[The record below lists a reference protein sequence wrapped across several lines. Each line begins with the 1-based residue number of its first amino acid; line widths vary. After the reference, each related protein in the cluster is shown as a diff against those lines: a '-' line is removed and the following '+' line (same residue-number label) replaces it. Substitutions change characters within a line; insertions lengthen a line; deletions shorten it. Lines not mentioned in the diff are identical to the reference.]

1 MALTNSARDAKG
13 TPSTCQPAH
22 NGVKGAGPLAGGSEG
37 GRRGWGTP
45 ATKRPLLPSSITPPS
60 LAVRIFAVWYR
71 HVRVYTKNLVSNGLP
86 PFLEPLIFL
95 TGIGL
100 GLGKYVPQMGGIAYV
115 SFLASG
121 LFVSTAMLTAA
132 FECSFGTFIRMEFNK
147 VYDGMLAAP
156 ISVENLLVGEILWAG
171 TKGFFFSFAVL
182 CIVVA
187 FGIMPVS
194 YTLLVPF
201 VGLLTGMMFGALS
214 LLITSYVKTITYFNF
229 YFSGFLS
236 PMFFFSGVVF
246 PLENLPE
253 PLIVLAYALPLT
265 HAVRLSRAL
274 CLGSFSSYLLLDLL
288 YMLAFTLI
296 VGYLAI
302 GRLRGRLLD

>member
-1 MALTNSARDAKG
+1 MKLDDKVS
-13 TPSTCQPAH
+13 Q
-22 NGVKGAGPLAGGSEG
+22 GGD
-37 GRRGWGTP
+37 
-45 ATKRPLLPSSITPPS
+45 LIMPPS

-100 GLGKYVPQMGGIAYV
+100 GLGKYIPQMGGASYV
-115 SFLASG
+115 RFLAAG
-121 LFVSTAMLTAA
+121 LFVSTAMMTAA

-156 ISVENLLVGEILWAG
+156 ISVENLLVGEILWAA

-182 CIVVA
+182 CIVVV

-194 YTLLVPF
+194 YTVLVPF
-201 VGLLTGMMFGALS
+201 VGLLTGMMFGSLS
-214 LLITSYVKTITYFNF
+214 LLVTSYVKTINYFNF
-229 YFSGFLS
+229 YFTGFLS

-246 PLENLPE
+246 PIENLPE

-274 CLGSFSSYLLLDLL
+274 CLSSFTPDLLLDVA
-288 YMLAFTLI
+288 YILAFTVI
-296 VGYLAI
+296 VGYLAVS
-302 GRLRGRLLD
+302 RLRHRLLD